1 MKLSI
6 IIPQIALSKNT
17 SASRLPPSIVLGSRN
32 PFSGYTPKAALHV
45 SPPTT
50 SLPFSIDQGLEPFIS
65 AKTARSLAIDWQDGL
80 LDRLNQHVK
89 GTPAENK
96 SLFDTIVDLA
106 KDRTQ
111 VIPFNL
117 ASEAL
122 NNSFFLNGLKPADP
136 RNAPNRPSDG
146 SLLATAIDETYG
158 SITQFISYFSN
169 AAMGMSSSGYI
180 WLVCD
185 QDGTL
190 GICAT
195 YGAGTI
201 LVQNREQRGDWPTAI
216 KSSHIGLDSSGR
228 PIPKQQ
234 NPSVGQPTGS
244 SAQEISPHSRDHA
257 QGVSSSNMRTFSTT
271 RSLQRPTETTADS
284 SSSDSKPDKVK
295 PAVSFAD
302 SLFASPTPSPHP
314 TRQTTSLPVNRA
326 ITRKNTNP
334 AERFNHLHP
343 LLNLAVAERAYLAD
357 HGVWGKD
364 SYLRNFWKCVDW
376 SKVEQSFVKFAPKP
390 SYQSH
395 SSIWKT

>member
-1 MKLSI
+1 MKPIQQLLLRRKPLSVGFN
-6 IIPQIALSKNT
+6 QRK
-17 SASRLPPSIVLGSRN
+17 
-32 PFSGYTPKAALHV
+32 YLHI
-45 SPPTT
+45 SPPTS
-50 SLPFSIDQGLEPFIS
+50 SLPFSIEKGLDPFLS
-65 AKTARSLAIDWQDGL
+65 AKTVKSLAIDWQDGL

-89 GTPAENK
+89 GTSAEHK
-96 SLFDTIVDLA
+96 SLFDTIIDLA

-122 NNSFFLNGLKPADP
+122 NNSFFLNGLKQANPNDTL
-136 RNAPNRPSDG
+136 NRPTEG

-158 SITQFISYFSN
+158 SMTQFISYFSN

-201 LVQNREQRGDWPTAI
+201 LVQNREQRGDWPLAI
-216 KSSHIGLDSSGR
+216 KSPQIGLDASGR

-234 NPSVGQPTGS
+234 QQQQQQQNSAIGS
-244 SAQEISPHSRDHA
+244 GQEIPPFSPDHHHHSP
-257 QGVSSSNMRTFSTT
+257 QGNSNLRSFSTT
-271 RSLQRPTETTADS
+271 SSVEQIPIDPLKTTEKVVAN
-284 SSSDSKPDKVK
+284 KPI
-295 PAVSFAD
+295 VSFAD
-302 SLFASPTPSPHP
+302 SLFASPTPAPPSP
-314 TRQTTSLPVNRA
+314 TKQSTSLPINRA

-334 AERFNHLHP
+334 AEKFNHLHP
-343 LLNLAVAERAYLAD
+343 LLNLPVSERAYLID

-364 SYLRNFWKCVDW
+364 NYLKQFWKFVDW
-376 SKVEQSFVKFAPKP
+376 NHVHNSFVKFAPKP
-390 SYQSH
+390 SFQSH

>member
-1 MKLSI
+1 MKPTISVQQI
-6 IIPQIALSKNT
+6 IINRPTSRIAS
-17 SASRLPPSIVLGSRN
+17 PSIRLRPRN
-32 PFSGYTPKAALHV
+32 PAHTSKAGLHV
-45 SPPTT
+45 SPPIT
-50 SLPFSIDQGLEPFIS
+50 SLPYSIDQGLTPFLS
-65 AKTARSLAIDWQDGL
+65 AKTVKSLAIDWQDGL

-122 NNSFFLNGLKPADP
+122 NNSFFLNGLKQADP
-136 RNAPNRPSDG
+136 HQAPNRPSEG

-180 WLVCD
+180 WMVCD

-201 LVQNREQRGDWPTAI
+201 LVQNREQRGDWPMAI
-216 KSSHIGLDSSGR
+216 RSSQIGLDASGR
-228 PIPKQQ
+228 PLPKQQ
-234 NPSVGQPTGS
+234 TSPASPPTGS
-244 SAQEISPHSRDHA
+244 SAQDIPAPSADHTQGHPSPNVRS
-257 QGVSSSNMRTFSTT
+257 FST
-271 RSLQRPTETTADS
+271 SASPLAET
-284 SSSDSKPDKVK
+284 SDPSHSKPSPEKAAK
-295 PAVSFAD
+295 PMVSFAD
-302 SLFASPTPSPHP
+302 SLFASPTPPPQP
-314 TRQTTSLPVNRA
+314 TRQTSSLPLNRA

-343 LLNLAVAERAYLAD
+343 LLNLAVAERAYLVD

-364 SYLRNFWKCVDW
+364 SYLRQFWKCVDW
-376 SKVEQSFVKFAPKP
+376 AKVELAFSKFAPKP